1 MESFS
6 HILDLIGKDET
17 LEEKYFP
24 FSNFSSKLMPYANS
38 RKVITDA
45 WRIPET
51 QAIPILLE
59 QARLDSEL
67 KNKIKQLAYI
77 LVENVREQ
85 HNKSGQRNSIQQ
97 LLQEYSLSSE
107 EGVALMCLAEAL
119 LRIPD
124 SYTRTA
130 LIRDKITKGKWKLHL
145 GASTSFFV
153 NAATW
158 GLLLTGKLLEKDSIS
173 NNKLFSLLHSILR
186 KCSEPLIRKIIDF
199 SIRLIGKQFV
209 IGETISKA
217 LSYSID
223 LESKGFRYSYDMLGE
238 AALTSKDA
246 QSYFVAYQE
255 AIEKIGM
262 FSNKRGIYEGPGI
275 SIKLSALHPRYNYR
289 QRERV
294 MQELYPLLKSLMLLA
309 KQYDIGI
316 NIDAEEADRLELSV
330 DLLEKLCFEPELAEW
345 NGIGF
350 VIQSYQ
356 KRCPFLIDHLIDLAH
371 RSNHRLMIRLV
382 KGAYWDSEI
391 KWSQI
396 EGYEDYPVYT
406 RKAYTDISYI
416 GCARKLLSVPKFIYP
431 QFATHNAQTMATIY
445 HLAGSNYYP
454 GQYEF
459 QGLHGMCEKLYD
471 QVVGNISQG
480 GLNRPCRIYAPVGS
494 YEKLLAYLVRRLL
507 ENGANT
513 SFVNKLA
520 NRSIS
525 INHLIEDPVDIVEKI
540 SRREGIVGA
549 SHPNIPLPRYLY
561 GKSRLN
567 SRGLDLNNHHQLAKL
582 GKHLFSLGRIS
593 WYAEPLLHV
602 SSYLTNNKKEDRI
615 IINPANITDIVGY
628 VREANEHEVNLALTE
643 ADKSWH
649 KWWSTNSGEK
659 RASILEEAANIM
671 EKQML
676 LLISILIRESGKTF
690 SNAIAEVREGVD
702 FLRYYSSQIRNKFD
716 NLYIPLGIVVC
727 ISPWNFPL
735 AIFTGQIAAALAV
748 GNSVLAKPAEQT
760 PLIAAQVVKIMYQ
773 AGVPQNVLQLI
784 IGRGS
789 KVGSHLIR
797 DSRVRGIMF
806 TGSTVVATSIQK
818 IIAGRVDTY
827 NRPIPLI
834 AETGGINAM
843 IVDSSALTEQVVLDI
858 IHSAFDSAGQRC
870 SALRLL
876 CIQEDVA
883 EYTINMLQG
892 AMREYLIGSP
902 DQLETD
908 IGPVITRTSKKNIE
922 SYIHT
927 MRARKYKIFQSS
939 LGSSAACNT
948 NIGHFIPPTLIEIN
962 SINELKSEIFGPV
975 LHIVRFNRYSLPTII
990 SSINDTGYGLTLGL
1004 HTRIDDTITKVNAH
1018 ANIGNLYIN
1027 RNIVGAVVGVQ
1038 PFGGEGLSGTGPKAG
1053 GPLYLYRLLSTY
1065 PEDAVSLQIADYE
1078 KQHSSLIKR
1087 TKSHLFYSQQIF
1099 KSWVTTHVS
1108 YLAKICQ
1115 KFEKLSECGT
1125 TLLLQGPTG
1134 EDNTYSLLPRKG
1146 ILCLAFN
1153 QQDIF
1158 IQLAA
1163 VMSTGGR
1170 VVWLQDEIHQKIYQ
1184 ALPQEVKNIINFT
1197 PNIFSDIILFDTV
1210 LYHGDLKQMCE
1221 VCVKIARINQ
1231 QIIPVYGYA
1240 SGDSRIFLERLLL
1253 ERSVSINTSAAGGN
1267 AHLITINEPL
1277 DTFIQ

>member
-1 MESFS
+1 M
-6 HILDLIGKDET
+6 LDLIGKDDTREK
-17 LEEKYFP
+17 KYFP
-24 FSNFSSKLMPYANS
+24 FSNFSSQLITYSNS
-38 RKVITDA
+38 RKAITDA

-59 QARLDSEL
+59 QGRLDSEL
-67 KNKIKQLAYI
+67 KKKIKQLAYI
-77 LVENVREQ
+77 LVENVRDE
-85 HNKSGQRNSIQQ
+85 HKKSGERNSIQQ

-124 SYTRTA
+124 SDTRNA

-145 GASTSFFV
+145 GCSSSLFV

-158 GLLLTGKLLEKDSIS
+158 GLLLTGKLLEKESIRD
-173 NNKLFSLLHSILR
+173 NKLLSLLHTIFR
-186 KCSEPLIRKIIDF
+186 KCSEPMIRKIIDF

-217 LSYSID
+217 LSCSIN

-246 QSYFVAYQE
+246 HSYFLAYQE
-255 AIEKIGM
+255 AIENIGV

-289 QRERV
+289 QHERV

-316 NIDAEEADRLELSV
+316 NIDAEEAERLELSV
-330 DLLEKLCFEPELAEW
+330 DLLEKLCFDPELSDW

-356 KRCPFLIDHLIDLAH
+356 KRCPFVIDHIIDLAH

-416 GCARKLLSVPKFIYP
+416 SCARKLLSVPKFIYP

-471 QVVGNISQG
+471 QVVGKISQG

-520 NRSIS
+520 NQSIS
-525 INHLIEDPVDIVEKI
+525 INELIEDPVDIVEKI
-540 SRREGIVGA
+540 SRSEGILGA
-549 SHPNIPLPRYLY
+549 SHPRIPLPRYLY
-561 GKSRLN
+561 GKNRIN
-567 SRGLDLNNHHQLAKL
+567 SRGLDLNNQHQLARL
-582 GKHLFSLGRIS
+582 GENLLSLGRIS
-593 WYAEPLLHV
+593 WYAEPLLHA
-602 SSYLTNNKKEDRI
+602 SYLTKNKKEDRI
-615 IINPANITDIVGY
+615 IINPANMTDIVGY
-628 VREANEHEVNLALTE
+628 VREANEDEVNLALTQ
-643 ADKSWH
+643 ADQSWH
-649 KWWSTNSGEK
+649 KWWSTNSVEK
-659 RASILEEAANIM
+659 RASILEDAANIM
-671 EKQML
+671 ENQMP
-676 LLISILIRESGKTF
+676 LLISILIREAGKTF

-702 FLRYYSSQIRNKFD
+702 FLRYYSNQIRNKFD
-716 NLYIPLGIVVC
+716 NFYIPLGIVVC

-760 PLIAAQVVKIMYQ
+760 PLIAAQVIKIMYQ
-773 AGVPQNVLQLI
+773 AGVPPNVLQLI

-818 IIAGRVDTY
+818 IIAGRFDTY
-827 NRPIPLI
+827 HRPIPLI

-883 EYTINMLQG
+883 DYTINMLKG

-902 DQLETD
+902 DQLKTD
-908 IGPVITRTSKKNIE
+908 IGPVITKTAKNNIE
-922 SYIHT
+922 SYINT
-927 MRARKYKIFQSS
+927 MRSRKYKIFQSS
-939 LGSSAACNT
+939 LESTSDCNI
-948 NIGHFIPPTLIEIN
+948 NVGHFIPPTLIEIN

-975 LHIVRFNRYSLPTII
+975 LHIVRFNRDSLANII
-990 SSINDTGYGLTLGL
+990 TSINDTGYGLTLGL
-1004 HTRIDDTITKVNAH
+1004 HTRIDDTITKVITH

-1027 RNIVGAVVGVQ
+1027 RNMVGAVVGVQ
-1038 PFGGEGLSGTGPKAG
+1038 PFGGQGLSGTGPKAG
-1053 GPLYLYRLLSTY
+1053 GPLYLYRLLSSY
-1065 PEDAVSLQIADYE
+1065 PEDGVSLQRADAE

-1087 TKSHLFYSQQIF
+1087 KKTHLLYSQQIF
-1099 KSWVTTHVS
+1099 KSWITNNMS
-1108 YLAKICQ
+1108 DLAPICQ
-1115 KFEKLSECGT
+1115 KFEKLSQVGT
-1125 TLLLQGPTG
+1125 TLLLPGPTG

-1146 ILCLAFN
+1146 ILCLASN
-1153 QQDIF
+1153 PQDIF

-1163 VMSTGGR
+1163 VTSTGGK
-1170 VVWLQDEIHQKIYQ
+1170 VVWIQDEIHQRIYQ
-1184 ALPQEVKNIINFT
+1184 TLPKEVKNIINFT
-1197 PNIFSDIILFDTV
+1197 RNIFSPIIQFDTV

-1221 VCVKIARINQ
+1221 ICVKIATINH
-1231 QIIPVYGYA
+1231 QIIPVYGYG

-1277 DTFIQ
+1277 DTLIQ